1 MNTDRHS
8 PMPVRRI
15 KRGPPCSCCGGREED
30 IGCCCGEYFCVNCID
45 AHFDEDDPD
54 FYSAIHL
61 SDPNRPVDLRVE
73 GSIDW
78 GSGNNGARVD
88 APRLPSGLP
97 RSGTDIESQPL
108 WADSKEGGQEMR
120 HAPWSRSN
128 AWSLSYSL
136 WNRNDCEAH
145 AAHLPQRVRVQIM
158 IFD

>member
-30 IGCCCGEYFCVNCID
+30 IGLCCCGEYFCVNCID

-54 FYSAIHL
+54 FYSAIYL

-78 GSGNNGARVD
+78 GNGNNGARVD

-108 WADSKEGGQEMR
+108 WADSKEGGKKCATRRGPDRMPGVSATR
-120 HAPWSRSN
+120 CGIATT
-128 AWSLSYSL
+128 
-136 WNRNDCEAH
+136 
-145 AAHLPQRVRVQIM
+145 VRLTQHTSHKEYAYNS
-158 IFD
+158 